1 MVIVVCGGGYN
12 VVGIVLCD
20 GGVVIDFLVMWVV
33 LLDLVIGWVWVQGGV
48 MFVDLDYV
56 MVLFVWVVFVGIV
69 IIIGVGGLMLGG
81 GVGWMI

>member
-1 MVIVVCGGGYN
+1 
-12 VVGIVLCD
+12 
-20 GGVVIDFLVMWVV
+20 
-33 LLDLVIGWVWVQGGV
+33 

>member
-33 LLDLVIGWVWVQGGV
+33 LLDLVIGWVWV
-48 MFVDLDYV
+48 
-56 MVLFVWVVFVGIV
+56 
-69 IIIGVGGLMLGG
+69 
-81 GVGWMI
+81 